1 MAAGQPALKVLQV
14 ASSLYEWGG
23 IERYVV
29 FLAQGLRERGHEVVV
44 ACPPGSPIG
53 ARNDG
58 YMPIEMRRKF
68 DFRGF
73 AAYLRLFRSQRFD
86 VIHGHFSPDF
96 TMPAYAAKLT
106 RQPLTIMTRHLAT
119 DWNKTQVR
127 SYCGLWDHI
136 IPVSDAVKRKLASSG
151 VPLEK
156 MTVAKAGLPAPTP
169 TRSREEARANLGI
182 PDGVFAVGSFG
193 RLVGEKG
200 VEVLIDAIGSVPAGH
215 AYVFG
220 SGPIEADLKSRT
232 KGQDRVSFMGQ
243 ITDVADAMLAMD
255 VIAIPS
261 TWEEPFPYAALE
273 AMALGRPIVASRI
286 GGLPEMVEDG
296 VNGRLFTARNS
307 AEMARALLAMK
318 EDVGMGVAGRARY
331 EREFTLPLMTER
343 IEAVYRSQMKR
354 SASN

>member
-1 MAAGQPALKVLQV
+1 MAAGQPTLRILQV

-44 ACPPGSPIG
+44 ACPPGSAIG

-58 YMPIEMRRKF
+58 YVPIEMRRKF

-73 AAYLRLFRSQRFD
+73 AAYLKLFRSERFD

-96 TMPAYAAKLT
+96 TMPAYAARMT

-119 DWNKTQVR
+119 NWNKTQVR

-151 VPLEK
+151 VPLAK
-156 MTVAKAGLPAPTP
+156 MTVAKAGLPAPVP
-169 TRSREEARANLGI
+169 TRTREAARVNLGI
-182 PDGVFAVGSFG
+182 PEGVFAVGSFG

-215 AYVFG
+215 AYIFG
-220 SGPIEADLKSRT
+220 SGPLEQDLKMRSR
-232 KGQDRVSFMGQ
+232 GHNRVSFMGQ
-243 ITDVADAMLAMD
+243 IKEVADAMLAMD
-255 VIAIPS
+255 VVAIPS

-286 GGLPEMVEDG
+286 GGLPEMVDDG
-296 VNGRLFTARNS
+296 VNGCLFTPRNS
-307 AEMARALLAMK
+307 AEMARALLSMK
-318 EDVGMGVAGRARY
+318 EESAMGAAGHARY
-331 EREFTLPLMTER
+331 EREFTLPLMSER
-343 IEAVYRSQMKR
+343 IEAVYRSQMKG
-354 SASN
+354 

>member
-1 MAAGQPALKVLQV
+1 MAARQPQISGKPLKILQV
-14 ASSLYEWGG
+14 ASSLYDWGG

-29 FLAQGLRERGHEVVV
+29 FLAQGLRDRGHDVQV
-44 ACPPGSPIG
+44 ACPVGSPISV
-53 ARNDG
+53 RVPDSI
-58 YMPIEMRRKF
+58 PIEMRRKF

-73 AAYLRLFRSQRFD
+73 GDYLRLFRSQRFD
-86 VIHGHFSPDF
+86 IVHGHFSPDF
-96 TMPAYAAKLT
+96 SLPAYAAKLT
-106 RQPLTIMTRHLAT
+106 RQPFRVMTRHLAT
-119 DWNKTQVR
+119 HWNRTQVR

-136 IPVSDAVKRKLASSG
+136 IPVSEAVENRLAAAG
-151 VPLEK
+151 VPRK
-156 MTVAKAGLPAPTP
+156 QMTVAKAGLPEPQP
-169 TRSREEARANLGI
+169 TRTRDEARRNLGI
-182 PDGVFAVGSFG
+182 PDNAFAVGSFG

-220 SGPIEADLKSRT
+220 SGPLETELKLRT
-232 KGQDRVSFMGQ
+232 KGHNRVSFMGQ
-243 ITDVADAMLAMD
+243 IADVADAMLAMD
-255 VIAIPS
+255 VVAIPS

-318 EDVGMGVAGRARY
+318 EDVGLGPAGRARY
-331 EREFTLPLMTER
+331 EREFTLPLMAER
-343 IEAVYRSQMKR
+343 VEAVYLAR
-354 SASN
+354 